1 MTDAKHTPGVRRGIY
16 LLPSLFTL
24 GNILCGYYAVMASL
38 HGHLA
43 DFDNAAKAI
52 GIAVLLDGLDGRI
65 ARLTNA
71 TSPFGKEF
79 DSLADVVSFGI
90 APAVLAFCWGLRSLD
105 IQNPER
111 IVRNVY
117 QFGWVA
123 GFAFLICGAWRLA
136 RFNIQ
141 SAPLAEIT
149 EQSGPGHKDFVGL
162 PIPAAAGVVAAIVHA
177 RKYPVTEW
185 YWASLWVLLLCGLSY
200 LMVSTIRYPSFKDI
214 DLRRRRP
221 STVFVGLAILAG
233 AILAYSEFVLLM
245 IATVYTSYGVL
256 AKLGGMVRR
265 RAPHP
270 QT

>member
-1 MTDAKHTPGVRRGIY
+1 MSDPKHHAEARRGIY

-24 GNILCGYYAVMASL
+24 GNILCGYYAVMASIR
-38 HGHLA
+38 GHPG
-43 DFDNAAKAI
+43 DFDAAAKAI

-65 ARLTNA
+65 ARMTNA

-79 DSLADVVSFGI
+79 DSLADLVSFGL

-105 IQNPER
+105 INNPER
-111 IVRNVY
+111 IVHQVY
-117 QFGWVA
+117 LFGWTV

-141 SAPLAEIT
+141 SSPPAEIT
-149 EQSGPGHKDFVGL
+149 EQEDHAPRDFVGL

-177 RKYPVTEW
+177 RKNPITEW

-200 LMVSTIRYPSFKDI
+200 LMVSTLRYPSFKDI

-221 STVFVGLAILAG
+221 STVFVGLAVLAG
-233 AILAYSEFVLLM
+233 SILAYSEVVLLL
-245 IATVYTSYGVL
+245 IATVYLVYGVA
-256 AKLGGMVRR
+256 AKLGAMIRR
-265 RAPHP
+265 LSHSH
-270 QT
+270 T